1 MEIQK
6 MKEQLIE
13 WVEQMKHGYRDSDL
27 YLYEEFHPTG
37 VNIRVEL
44 YTRTNIY
51 SIVAHL
57 NDRGGYL
64 GCIGNSR
71 TPRAGE
77 SWTRGSDLADGDFS
91 KETWIK
97 ILGDIVGYELVKIH
111 RPVKCLFEEIE
122 NGEIK

>member
-13 WVEQMKHGYRDSDL
+13 WIEQMKHGYRDSDL

-37 VNIRVEL
+37 VDIRVKL
-44 YTRTNIY
+44 YTKTNMY
-51 SIVAHL
+51 SIVARP
-57 NDRGGYL
+57 NDKGGYL
-64 GCIGNSR
+64 GCIGDCR

-91 KETWIK
+91 KDTWIR
-97 ILGDIVGYELVKIH
+97 ILGDIIGYELVKIQ
-111 RPVKCLFEEIE
+111 RPVKCLFEEKE
-122 NGEIK
+122 NGEI